1 MLLLIFFIFS
11 SVYYVDFR
19 DVSGI
24 EEGMGIYYKGI
35 QIGKVEEIFIKD
47 LKPGV
52 KISVKRKYKNLMREG
67 CGIRF
72 YGGKLELFSVDEG
85 KEVLPSGSELKGV
98 RNPVDEVIFG
108 FKKMKDKFKNSKV
121 YDEFQEVLD
130 EMDRAYEKGKEEF
143 KEKWPYFKEKLKN
156 LKEKIKGD
164 KKMEEEMEKT
174 IEEGD
179 KKSSS

>member
-1 MLLLIFFIFS
+1 MLLLFFFIFS
-11 SVYYVDFR
+11 SFYYVEFR

-24 EEGMGIYYKGI
+24 EEGMGVYYKGI

-47 LKPGV
+47 LKPEL

-67 CGIRF
+67 SGIRF
-72 YGGKLELFSVDEG
+72 NGEKLELFSVEEG
-85 KEVLPSGSELKGV
+85 KKVLPSGSKLKGV

-121 YDEFQEVLD
+121 YDEFQEILD
-130 EMDRAYEKGKEEF
+130 EMDRAYEKGKGEF

>member
-1 MLLLIFFIFS
+1 MLLIILFIFS
-11 SVYYVDFR
+11 PSYYVDFR

-35 QIGKVEEIFIKD
+35 QIGKVEEIFIED
-47 LKPGV
+47 LKPKV
-52 KISVKRKYKNLMREG
+52 KIYIKRKYKNLMREG

-72 YGGKLELFSVDEG
+72 YGGKMELFSVDEE
-85 KEVLPSGSELKGV
+85 KPILSSGSTIKGI

-121 YDEFQEVLD
+121 YDEFQNILE

-143 KEKWPYFKEKLKN
+143 KEKWPYFKEKLNN

-164 KKMEEEMEKT
+164 KKMEEELQKT

-179 KKSSS
+179 KKSSN